1 RIRHTNFSPSVLGRK
16 SVSYTAKNTV
26 IGSSTLA
33 PTSQICPPP
42 LPHLVICGVHTNLPV
57 QQVYRWADQ
66 ASYLLQGLNEQ
77 RRHGQLCDV
86 VLVADDQR
94 IPAHRALLAVS
105 SPYFQAMFTL
115 GMREEH
121 EAEVELVGT
130 SYVGVKAV
138 VDFLY
143 SGELPLDGTNINS
156 ILETAH
162 LLQVWRAVDFCCQYL
177 EKEVREDNY
186 LYLQELAFVYSLDH
200 LDAFIDRFILEHFT
214 LISTT
219 PEFLQ
224 DVRIDKLCLYL
235 SDEQVQHENE
245 QALLQVALQ
254 WLSQRPDRLA
264 FAQQLLS
271 KIRFGLIPPD
281 DIVSIVLPAMRSLL
295 PLDVGCEALVLEAL
309 NYHAR
314 VSAQSVL
321 QTPHTAL
328 RGGVERLLLVGGEVS
343 ERGEELS
350 AEVCWLDEEA
360 EQWVVETQLPA
371 QRSHHCVAVLGGFI
385 YTAGGSSSRDNGGD
399 SASNLLYRYDPRTN
413 LWLKGA
419 PMNQRRVDFYLGTMG
434 DCLIAVGGRNDNGA
448 LSTVEVYHPADDY
461 WVYVAELPRFTYGHA
476 GTIHKDI
483 VYISGGHDY
492 QIGPYRRDLLSYDP
506 KTANRWSER
515 QAMILARGW
524 HSMATLEDRI
534 YVIGG
539 SDDHEDNM
547 ERFDVLGVE
556 AFDPQTDQWTKI
568 APLRYP
574 NSEAA
579 VAVLGG
585 KIYVLGGYTW
595 EAMDFSQGTQVY
607 APEKGQWVLGPNLPK
622 HIAGASACVCLV
634 KQQQRGN
641 GEGITTG
648 HTREKQSSS

>member
-1 RIRHTNFSPSVLGRK
+1 MAGDTMDTGKQSRHSRPHRISEYSK
-16 SVSYTAKNTV
+16 
-26 IGSSTLA
+26 
-33 PTSQICPPP
+33 
-42 LPHLVICGVHTNLPV
+42 
-57 QQVYRWADQ
+57 VYRWADQ
-66 ASYLLQGLNEQ
+66 ANYLLQGLNEQ
-77 RRHGQLCDV
+77 RQHGQLCDV

-121 EAEVELVGT
+121 EAEVELVGA

-143 SGELPLDGTNINS
+143 SGELPLDGGNIDYV
-156 ILETAH
+156 LETAH

-186 LYLQELAFVYSLDH
+186 LYLQELAFLYSLDR

-214 LISTT
+214 TLSITS
-219 PEFLQ
+219 EFLQ
-224 DVRIDKLCLYL
+224 DVRLPKLCAYL
-235 SDEQVQHENE
+235 ADEQVQHENE
-245 QALLQVALQ
+245 QALLQVTLQ
-254 WLSQRPDRLA
+254 WLNQRPERLA

-271 KIRFGLIPPD
+271 NIRLALIPPD
-281 DIVSIVLPAMRSLL
+281 DLIGRILPAIRSLL
-295 PLDVGCEALVLEAL
+295 PPDAGCEALVEEAVG
-309 NYHAR
+309 YHTR
-314 VSAQSVL
+314 LSAQPVL
-321 QTPHTAL
+321 QTTRTGL

-350 AEVCWLDEEA
+350 AEVCWLNEEA
-360 EQWVVETQLPA
+360 GNWVVETQLPA

-385 YTAGGSSSRDNGGD
+385 FTTGGSSSRDNGGD
-399 SASNLLYRYDPRTN
+399 SASNLLYRYDPRSN
-413 LWLKGA
+413 VWVKGA
-419 PMNQRRVDFYLGTMG
+419 PMNQRRVDFFLGTMG
-434 DCLIAVGGRNDNGA
+434 DCLIAVGGRNDSGA
-448 LSTVEVYHPADDY
+448 LSSVEVYHPVEDY
-461 WVYVAELPRFTYGHA
+461 WAYVAGLPRFTYGHA
-476 GTIHKDI
+476 GTILKDI

-492 QIGPYRRDLLSYDP
+492 QIGPYRRDMLSYDP
-506 KTANRWSER
+506 KTADTWTER

-524 HSMATLEDRI
+524 HSMASLEDRI

-539 SDDHEDNM
+539 SDDHEDSM

-574 NSEAA
+574 NSEAG
-579 VAVLGG
+579 VAVLDG

-595 EAMDFSQGTQVY
+595 EAMDFSQGTQVFC
-607 APEKGQWVLGPNLPK
+607 PDKGQWVLGPNLPK

-634 KQQQRGN
+634 RPQQTNSIEGHTSGHTERDKQNSSQQQHR
-641 GEGITTG
+641 
-648 HTREKQSSS
+648 